1 MVASGRK
8 CSEPKDAWEGDGTGG
23 VSFSLPSGGVVFVSR
38 WTDRGEPDN
47 ATSQDWDDAK
57 ELIAAYE
64 DRPNL
69 LARIRELE
77 DALDNM
83 EIGQFRGEW
92 LQEANR
98 KWENREEEQMPEL
111 LWVCRCRELLMAMQ
125 QAHGILAAKGG
136 A

>member
-1 MVASGRK
+1 MNSTATIAAGKIDELESM
-8 CSEPKDAWEGDGTGG
+8 
-23 VSFSLPSGGVVFVSR
+23 FSTVVF
-38 WTDRGEPDN
+38 WDTPDLVKCKN
-47 ATSQDWDDAK
+47 AIPP
-57 ELIAAYE
+57 LI
-64 DRPNL
+64 
-69 LARIRELE
+69 ARIRELE
-77 DALDNM
+77 DGLDNM

-98 KWENREEEQMPEL
+98 KWETREEDQMPEL